1 MHTDQHTQSIPALE
15 KMLEEYGDLFLE
27 MEGALESFETLY
39 TDIGYAMDD
48 ICDEMERLQEYLDKC
63 AIALRACRRQCNR
76 NTARKLP
83 GC

>member
-1 MHTDQHTQSIPALE
+1 MHMDPNTQGIPALE

-27 MEGALESFETLY
+27 IEGALESFETLY

-63 AIALRACRRQCNR
+63 AVALLACLRPHNR
-76 NTARKLP
+76 NTTRKLP